1 MSKEIKKSEKK
12 QAVEKASVSD
22 VLLKPWITESS
33 TNLAHLNKYVFLAD
47 KNSNKK
53 KIAQAVENLYQ
64 VTVEAVN
71 IINMPRKKRV
81 YGRTSGWKT
90 GFKKALITL
99 KKDDKIDLFKE
110 IK

>member
-1 MSKEIKKSEKK
+1 MPKEIKKNEKNPVV
-12 QAVEKASVSD
+12 AEARMSD

-33 TNLAHLNKYVFLAD
+33 TNLVQLNKYVFLVSR
-47 KNSNKK
+47 NSNKQ
-53 KIAQAVENLYQ
+53 KIARAVEGLYK

-71 IINMPRKKRV
+71 IINIPKKKRV
-81 YGRTSGWKT
+81 YGKTSGWKA
-90 GFKKALITL
+90 GFKKAMVTL

>member
-1 MSKEIKKSEKK
+1 MPKEIKKSEKK
-12 QAVEKASVSD
+12 PVVAEVQMSD

-33 TNLAHLNKYVFLAD
+33 TNLVQLNKYVFLVNKD
-47 KNSNKK
+47 SDKK
-53 KIAQAVENLYQ
+53 KIARAVESLYK

-71 IINMPRKKRV
+71 IINMPKKKRV
-81 YGRTSGWKT
+81 YGKTSGWKA
-90 GFKKALITL
+90 GFKKALVTL

>member
-1 MSKEIKKSEKK
+1 MPKEIKKNEKK
-12 QAVEKASVSD
+12 LEGPKAQMSD

-33 TNLAHLNKYVFLAD
+33 TNLVQWNKHVFLVS

-53 KIAQAVENLYQ
+53 KIVQAVESLYK

-71 IINMPRKKRV
+71 IINMPKKKRV
-81 YGRTSGWKT
+81 YGKTSGWKA
-90 GFKKALITL
+90 GFKKALVTL

>member
-1 MSKEIKKSEKK
+1 MPKEIKKNEKNPVV
-12 QAVEKASVSD
+12 AEARMSD

-33 TNLAHLNKYVFLAD
+33 TNLVQLNKYVFLVSR
-47 KNSNKK
+47 NSNKQ
-53 KIAQAVENLYQ
+53 KIARAVEGLYK

-71 IINMPRKKRV
+71 IINMPKKKRV
-81 YGRTSGWKT
+81 YGKTSGWKA
-90 GFKKALITL
+90 GFKKAMVTL